1 MMRLVSQELG
11 LNSSVLAATMN
22 SPDVES
28 IVAAHVT
35 YSRRVLG
42 LDRGQTILVANG
54 RASFAFQV
62 VLH

>member
-1 MMRLVSQELG
+1 M
-11 LNSSVLAATMN
+11 NSSALAAAMD

-28 IVAAHVT
+28 VVAAHVT

-42 LDRGQTILVANG
+42 LDGGQTVLVANG

-62 VLH
+62 VFHSIL